1 MKGKFK
7 ANLMDNIIP
16 LIVPQTRFSSVL
28 CLVKIIDFVF
38 LINIEYSWFY
48 CTYNNDPKIKIN
60 SIKLKL
66 WLSWKPVKS
75 WRRPTAET
83 ALTIM
88 QRSMSFQ

>member
-38 LINIEYSWFY
+38 LINIEYS
-48 CTYNNDPKIKIN
+48 
-60 SIKLKL
+60 
-66 WLSWKPVKS
+66 
-75 WRRPTAET
+75 
-83 ALTIM
+83 
-88 QRSMSFQ
+88 